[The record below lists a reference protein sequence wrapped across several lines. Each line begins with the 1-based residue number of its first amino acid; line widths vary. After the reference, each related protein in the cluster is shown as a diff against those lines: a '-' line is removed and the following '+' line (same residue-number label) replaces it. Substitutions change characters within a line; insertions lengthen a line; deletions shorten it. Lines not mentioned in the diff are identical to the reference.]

1 MAVLRD
7 RAAFRAGRRSALS
20 APAASGSVGR
30 AMRRRLLAL
39 PVAVGVLAAGTAL
52 AQSGADPYELPEPVV
67 RDGQVLQLASASAC
81 LRGAR
86 LRVRF
91 TPPAGAVFGW
101 FEVTVR
107 GRQVARLTGI
117 PRAASAT
124 VRLPRG
130 RSVVRVEGET
140 LGGQRVDSVRVY
152 RTCDPPPAAPP
163 VPGERPIQQG
173 GGED

>member
-1 MAVLRD
+1 
-7 RAAFRAGRRSALS
+7 
-20 APAASGSVGR
+20 
-30 AMRRRLLAL
+30 MRRRVLAL
-39 PVAVGVLAAGTAL
+39 LVAAGLVAGGSAL
-52 AQSGADPYELPEPVV
+52 AQSGSDPYELPEPAV
-67 RDGQVLQLASASAC
+67 RAGQVLQLASASAC
-81 LRGAR
+81 VRDAR

-101 FEVTVR
+101 FEITVR
-107 GRQVARLTGI
+107 GRQAARLTGI

-140 LGGQRVDSVRVY
+140 LGGQRVEAARAY
-152 RTCDPPPAAPP
+152 RTCEPPPAVPAPP
-163 VPGERPIQQG
+163 VERPVQQG